1 VPSAVE
7 HSLAY
12 RKRQFVLPRFAV
24 LVFVVLMSPLPHS
37 QGQAAVIQKSL
48 SLSLEVVRAE
58 IPAGTVPQFRL
69 KIRNISGIAQKVLDI
84 PNRHD
89 LQHSFCELDVFKDGK
104 LVLVPSAFSDFGE
117 IEDKDF
123 ISLQPGESVTFT
135 LSRFADAWNELPPG
149 KYRAYVH
156 FYPNPEAPYSP
167 ILVSPGVQ
175 FVVRP

>member
-1 VPSAVE
+1 MPSEVE
-7 HSLAY
+7 QSLAY
-12 RKRQFVLPRFAV
+12 RKREPAFRRFAV
-24 LVFVVLMSPLPHS
+24 LVFVVLTSPLPHP
-37 QGQAAVIQKSL
+37 QGQAVIQKSL

-58 IPAGTVPQFRL
+58 IRAGTVPQFRL
-69 KIRNISGIAQKVLDI
+69 KIKNISRIAQKVLDI

-117 IEDKDF
+117 IEEKDF
-123 ISLQPGESVTFT
+123 VTLQPGESVTFT

>member
-7 HSLAY
+7 HSVAY
-12 RKRQFVLPRFAV
+12 RKRESVLRRFGV
-24 LVFVVLMSPLPHS
+24 LVFVVLTSLLPHP

-48 SLSLEVVRAE
+48 SLSLEIVRAE
-58 IPAGTVPQFRL
+58 IRAGEVPQFRL
-69 KIRNISGIAQKVLDI
+69 KIKNISGIAQKVLDI

-104 LVLVPSAFSDFGE
+104 LVLVPSAFSDPGD

-123 ISLQPGESVTFT
+123 VSLQPGESVTFT
-135 LSRFADAWNELPPG
+135 LSRFAEAWSELPPG
-149 KYRAYVH
+149 RYKAYVH
-156 FYPNPEAPYSP
+156 FHPNPEAFYSP
-167 ILVSPGVQ
+167 ILVSPRVQ